1 MVTHMLTLVLGSL
14 LAGLAILLALG
25 EYRWRARTSAAL
37 SRLRRPGA
45 ARVPTVYA
53 ETELKG
59 LPAPVERYFR
69 EVLKPGQPIVR
80 YARFSQRGTF
90 LVRPPDGW
98 RPFAATHHAVT
109 LPAGFV
115 WDARIRAAPGLSF
128 RVRDSFIDGTGSMF
142 VTVMGLVGVVSVEG
156 TPEMASGALHR
167 YLAEAAW
174 FPSALLPSHGVV
186 WTPLD
191 DTSARA
197 TLSASGTTVSLDVHF
212 GTDGLI
218 SRVYTPARARDVD
231 GRAVPTPWQGRFSRY
246 ETRGGMKIPVSG
258 EVAWLLPDGIQTYW
272 RGEITD
278 VWFERWTGS

>member
-1 MVTHMLTLVLGSL
+1 MLTLVLGSL
-14 LAGLAILLALG
+14 LAGLAILLASG

-37 SRLRRPGA
+37 TRLRRPGA
-45 ARVPTVYA
+45 ARVATVYA
-53 ETELKG
+53 ETELKD
-59 LPAPVERYFR
+59 LPAPVARYFR

-174 FPSALLPSHGVV
+174 FPSALLPSQGVV
-186 WTPLD
+186 WAPID
-191 DTSARA
+191 DASARA
-197 TLSASGTTVSLDVHF
+197 TLTVGGTTVWLDVHF
-212 GTDGLI
+212 GADGFI
-218 SRVYTPARARDVD
+218 TRVYTPARARDVN
-231 GRAVPTPWQGRFSRY
+231 GRGVPTPWQGRFSRY
-246 ETRGGMKIPVSG
+246 EERNGMKIPVIG
-258 EVAWLLPDGIQTYW
+258 EVEWVLPEGPQPYW
-272 RGEITD
+272 RGEITEMA
-278 VWFERWTGS
+278 FEAS